1 MKHKMSNNDKNKEET
16 SKKEVDKDELKQKPE
31 EKGQHKKE
39 DEKDPH
45 RGTTETPPQ
54 DKEMM
59 PGTRD
64 PDSGYIDEDG
74 ALDEELED
82 LEEEDE

>member
-1 MKHKMSNNDKNKEET
+1 MSNKDKNKQGASE
-16 SKKEVDKDELKQKPE
+16 KEVNKDEQKPQ
-31 EKGQHKKE
+31 EKEQHKNE

-45 RGTTETPPQ
+45 RGTADTPPQ
-54 DKEMM
+54 AKEMM
-59 PGTRD
+59 PGSQD

-82 LEEEDE
+82 LEDEKE